1 MSSTSSLS
9 ICGLMIQRVIL
20 VCLHAMG
27 AVGVDTTQTISSA
40 KETDGYD
47 YVLVEDREKKR
58 DLPGWLKGLDRICNI
73 PWLKQCLVSHSKYG
87 LKGR

>member
-1 MSSTSSLS
+1 
-9 ICGLMIQRVIL
+9 MIQRVIL

-27 AVGVDTTQTISSA
+27 AVVVDTAQTISSV
-40 KETDGYD
+40 KETNGYD

-58 DLPGWLKGLDRICNI
+58 DLPSWLKGLDRICNI
-73 PWLKQCLVSHSKYG
+73 PWLKQCLVSHSKYE